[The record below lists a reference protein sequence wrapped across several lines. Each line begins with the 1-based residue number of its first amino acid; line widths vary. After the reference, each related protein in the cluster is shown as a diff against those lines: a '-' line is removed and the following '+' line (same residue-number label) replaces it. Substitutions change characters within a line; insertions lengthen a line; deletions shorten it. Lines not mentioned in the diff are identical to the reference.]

1 VTRIAV
7 VGNGGSGKTWL
18 ALRLSDV
25 LRVPAI
31 HLDLYRYDA
40 EGQRRDDDTFL
51 DEVQRKL
58 NETSWVADGNYL
70 GTLGDRLSRADV
82 VVFLD
87 LPAVVCLVG
96 VLARRLRNKGRR
108 VEDAGHVDRF
118 GAAFVRYVLTYDT
131 SMRPRLLAQLTR
143 AQCRVVRVR
152 SRRQTR
158 ALLGQTFWRAT
169 PTEPGPCNVGVGAR

>member
-18 ALRLSDV
+18 ALRLADA
-25 LRVPAI
+25 LHVPVI

-40 EGQRRDDDTFL
+40 EGRRRDDDTFVN
-51 DEVQRKL
+51 EVQRKL
-58 NETSWVADGNYL
+58 DEPSWVADGNYL

-96 VLARRLRNKGRR
+96 VLARRVRNKGRR
-108 VEDAGHVDRF
+108 VEDAVHVDLF
-118 GAAFVRYVLTYDT
+118 GAAFVKYVLTYDI
-131 SMRPRLLAQLTR
+131 SMRPLVLAQLAE

-152 SRRQTR
+152 SRRQAR
-158 ALLGQTFWRAT
+158 ALLGETFWEGFR
-169 PTEPGPCNVGVGAR
+169 

>member
-1 VTRIAV
+1 MTRVAV

-25 LRVPAI
+25 LHVPAI

-40 EGQRRDDDTFL
+40 EGQRCDDDTFL

-58 NETSWVADGNYL
+58 DEPSWVADGNYL
-70 GTLGDRLSRADV
+70 GTLGDRVSRADV

-87 LPAVVCLVG
+87 LPAVVCFVG
-96 VLARRLRNKGRR
+96 VLSRRVRNRGRR
-108 VEDAGHVDRF
+108 VEDAAHVDRF
-118 GAAFVRYVLTYDT
+118 NAAFVRYVLTYDFFL
-131 SMRPRLLAQLTR
+131 RPRVLTELAQ

-152 SRRQTR
+152 SRRQAR
-158 ALLGQTFWRAT
+158 ALVGELGT
-169 PTEPGPCNVGVGAR
+169 PVAGGCPIG